1 VADSSVPDS
10 PPPGLGPLTGR
21 SPEHSQAGAIRAA
34 HLVGIGGSGMRA
46 LAEVLAGR
54 GVRLT
59 GSDASV
65 SEQDVARFL
74 ERGWRVTRTHAADN
88 VPADADG
95 LLYSPAVP
103 AENIER
109 TTARTR
115 GLPEFSYHEMVA
127 RLLAERTGIG
137 IAGTHGKSTT
147 TAMVGWILSAAGKD
161 PAVLCGAEWPTAA
174 GARAG
179 TSGLAGNG
187 PFVVAECCEYRRH
200 FLAMKPRI
208 AAVLSVEPDHFDCY
222 ASFDETRAAFREF
235 LAAIPAEGVVVLPAG
250 AGIDAD
256 LRAAVRARACNVA
269 LLSEPTA
276 FASIPQEND
285 RSSPD
290 WAAGPV
296 EIDGA
301 GTRWSLWRRGVG
313 EVSIRLPLPGL
324 HNVSNALVAAAVA
337 GEAGATLGQIAQGL
351 ATFPGLR
358 RRFERL
364 GEFAG
369 RLLIDDYAHH
379 PTEIAATIA
388 TARVHFPGRKLV
400 VLFQP
405 HQISRTRALF
415 DDFAK
420 ALALADQVVLFP
432 IFAARERGGEEQAA
446 VAQALSNAVNSMGTA
461 ATFRA
466 SLDRPDFTLED
477 SSLPGDLVIAMGAGD
492 IGRVHYAFIRR
503 IQGDYPG

>member
-1 VADSSVPDS
+1 M
-10 PPPGLGPLTGR
+10 R
-21 SPEHSQAGAIRAA
+21 S
-34 HLVGIGGSGMRA
+34 

-59 GSDASV
+59 GSDASL
-65 SEQDVARFL
+65 SEQDVARFV
-74 ERGWRVTRTHAADN
+74 ERGWIVARTHAADN
-88 VPADADG
+88 VPADADC

-103 AENIER
+103 EENIER

-115 GLPEFSYHEMVA
+115 GLREFSYHEMVA
-127 RLLAERTGIG
+127 RLLTERTGIG

-147 TAMVGWILSAAGKD
+147 TALVGWILSAAGKD
-161 PAVLCGAEWPTAA
+161 PAVLCGAEWPMAA

-200 FLAMKPRI
+200 FLAMTPRI

-235 LAAIPAEGVVVLPAG
+235 LAGIPADGVIVLPAG

-256 LRAAVRARACNVA
+256 LKAAVRARVCHVA
-269 LLSEPTA
+269 LHSETTA
-276 FASIPQEND
+276 WASTSGEEDPD
-285 RSSPD
+285 SPD
-290 WAAGPV
+290 WVAGPV

-313 EVSIRLPLPGL
+313 EVPIRLPLPGL

-337 GEAGATLGQIAQGL
+337 GEAGATLEEIARGL

-364 GEFAG
+364 GEFQG
-369 RLLIDDYAHH
+369 RVLVDDYAHH

-388 TARVHFPGRKLV
+388 TARAHFPSHRVV

-405 HQISRTRALF
+405 HQISRTRSLFAEFADAL
-415 DDFAK
+415 K
-420 ALALADQVVLFP
+420 RADEVRLFP
-432 IFAARERGGEEQAA
+432 IFAARERGGDQQAA
-446 VAQALSNAVNSMGTA
+446 VARELANAVNSLGTP
-461 ATFRA
+461 ATFHA

-477 SSLPGDLVIAMGAGD
+477 SMFPGDLVIAMGAGD
-492 IGRVHYAFIRR
+492 IGRVHYEFIRR
-503 IQGDYPG
+503 FQGDHPG